1 MNLALNDEDE
11 LDFDPQGNSDKDL
24 DDFYEKTYKL
34 YSPNISDFPF
44 IYNYGENIEI
54 PEKCYYIQSNNSVQI
69 AKKGNGEEKN
79 NDIEI
84 QKSSKDCLNC
94 SQQNIIIK
102 EPEILEKGFS
112 QFLQESKG
120 NFNSTDS
127 QTKNKA
133 SIKDSNDLLNRKRN
147 SEDSQSKI
155 IANKI
160 KFVTKKKQEHTKYW
174 DDNIM
179 KKMQSILNKELPKI
193 INSNL
198 KEIKYE
204 ESLRKFLDKFGELEL
219 LNLNILNYQYS
230 NKHYKELLAFNFKE
244 IFSNYTSK
252 QYDQNKNNFNK
263 ELIDKLYE
271 LKRNE
276 LKDNKC
282 ILNIVKFLD
291 LKYKDFWKFLAF
303 YLEDYE
309 PKKKVESAD
318 ECYFRS
324 EKKNN
329 NIYNDREFF
338 LFLLEIIEDF
348 LSKVDD
354 EIEKEEEKEEE
365 KEKYKKKFKEVM
377 KDFHTL
383 S

>member
-1 MNLALNDEDE
+1 MNLALKDEDE

-24 DDFYEKTYKL
+24 DDFDEKTYKL
-34 YSPNISDFPF
+34 YPPNISDFPF
-44 IYNYGENIEI
+44 NDNYEEISEIE
-54 PEKCYYIQSNNSVQI
+54 EKCYYIQSNNNVQI
-69 AKKGNGEEKN
+69 DKKGNSEKN

-179 KKMQSILNKELPKI
+179 KKMQSILNKDLP
-193 INSNL
+193 N
-198 KEIKYE
+198 
-204 ESLRKFLDKFGELEL
+204 
-219 LNLNILNYQYS
+219 
-230 NKHYKELLAFNFKE
+230 
-244 IFSNYTSK
+244 
-252 QYDQNKNNFNK
+252 
-263 ELIDKLYE
+263 KLY
-271 LKRNE
+271 N
-276 LKDNKC
+276 
-282 ILNIVKFLD
+282 
-291 LKYKDFWKFLAF
+291 
-303 YLEDYE
+303 
-309 PKKKVESAD
+309 
-318 ECYFRS
+318 
-324 EKKNN
+324 
-329 NIYNDREFF
+329 YN
-338 LFLLEIIEDF
+338 
-348 LSKVDD
+348 
-354 EIEKEEEKEEE
+354 
-365 KEKYKKKFKEVM
+365 
-377 KDFHTL
+377 
-383 S
+383 